1 MSKNTG
7 APTPPTEQEIASAAF
22 FAEAFGD
29 SVGDATEIL
38 DGLQRLIW
46 AMDAQAEA
54 HDLTEAYTIQLW
66 RDHLEVLRARVRVLS
81 LGCPH
86 TPWAQPVPA
95 EVA

>member
-1 MSKNTG
+1 MAKDTV
-7 APTPPTEQEIASAAF
+7 APTPGPAQAIATAAF
-22 FAEAFGD
+22 FAEVFGD

-46 AMDAQAEA
+46 AMDARAEG
-54 HDLTEAYTIQLW
+54 HDETPAYMIQLW

-81 LGCPH
+81 LGCAP